1 MLLSAL
7 RHLLSAGL
15 VLASLPAVA
24 ADAPA
29 VFQAHCASCHGADRL
44 GGLGPALLPENLGRL
59 RPDQARQVI
68 ASGRPATQMPGFAD
82 ALSADDIKAVADLI
96 YATPAVVPRWD
107 AAEIEGS
114 RVVNINPSMLPAR
127 PIFEA
132 DPLNLFVVVESGDHH
147 VSIVDGNRF
156 EVLSRFISQFALHG
170 GPKFSADGRFV
181 FFGSRDGWVTK
192 YDLYSLSVVAEVRAG
207 INARNIALSSDGR
220 FVAVANYLPH
230 TLVLLDA
237 GDLSVRRVIQVDD
250 ARHKRTSRVSA
261 VYDARPRKSFILAL
275 KDVAELWEVSYD
287 ENAPPVYPGLVHSYE
302 KGMVEALG
310 SSSGLFAIR
319 RIAIDEPLDDFM
331 FDPGYRNVLGSMRQG
346 QPTAVINLTVG
357 RPIASVPLAGLPHL
371 ASGIT
376 WPVGERQD
384 RKSTRLN
391 SSHVALSRMPSS
403 A

>member
-132 DPLNLFVVVESGDHH
+132 DPLNLFVVVESEIGRAH
-147 VSIVDGNRF
+147 V
-156 EVLSRFISQFALHG
+156 
-170 GPKFSADGRFV
+170 
-181 FFGSRDGWVTK
+181 
-192 YDLYSLSVVAEVRAG
+192 
-207 INARNIALSSDGR
+207 
-220 FVAVANYLPH
+220 
-230 TLVLLDA
+230 
-237 GDLSVRRVIQVDD
+237 
-250 ARHKRTSRVSA
+250 
-261 VYDARPRKSFILAL
+261 
-275 KDVAELWEVSYD
+275 
-287 ENAPPVYPGLVHSYE
+287 
-302 KGMVEALG
+302 
-310 SSSGLFAIR
+310 
-319 RIAIDEPLDDFM
+319 
-331 FDPGYRNVLGSMRQG
+331 
-346 QPTAVINLTVG
+346 
-357 RPIASVPLAGLPHL
+357 
-371 ASGIT
+371 
-376 WPVGERQD
+376 
-384 RKSTRLN
+384 
-391 SSHVALSRMPSS
+391 
-403 A
+403 